1 MNQYKKLT
9 HSVPNKYYIPGLIGP
24 PIIFGLI
31 NDSFPIGLLTLV
43 IGFIATHLFLKLSY
57 IISGEKIYNHFY
69 GPRMNLAVMV
79 AVYILVGIY
88 LPKILTIL

>member
-1 MNQYKKLT
+1 MNKSTYDKLWGA
-9 HSVPNKYYIPGLIGP
+9 GLIGP

-31 NDSFPIGLLTLV
+31 NTSFPIGLLTLV

-69 GPRMNLAVMV
+69 GPRMNLVVMV
-79 AVYILVGIY
+79 AVYILVGTY
-88 LPKILTIL
+88 LPKYIS